1 MKQNRSIVIL
11 LVTSMLV
18 VLLTGC
24 SGIVKIIP
32 AGTESE
38 YTGQTV
44 FDASSVAADDWTAV
58 STEIAGSAAPL
69 ADTLANAQSGSAYS
83 VSFTGTI
90 SEYNTDTPKGYLA
103 ITVDGVANEVRVQVG
118 SVYSGTTVR
127 DAQTVKAYESFT
139 NQTEWSAYA
148 KTLNSQVQ
156 ANVVDPLGDLSALVG
171 STVEVVGCFTPAA
184 DAVVVTPVSIAV
196 Q

>member
-1 MKQNRSIVIL
+1 ML
-11 LVTSMLV
+11 LAVSMLA
-18 VLLTGC
+18 LLLAGC
-24 SGIVKIIP
+24 GIVKIIP
-32 AGTESE
+32 AGTESD
-38 YTGQTV
+38 YTGQKV
-44 FDASSVAADDWTAV
+44 FDPNAVAADDWTV
-58 STEIAGSAAPL
+58 VCQEITGAAAPL
-69 ADTLANAQSGSAYS
+69 ADALASAESGSVYS
-83 VSFTGTI
+83 VSFTGTV

-103 ITVDGVANEVRVQVG
+103 IAVDGVSDEVRVQVG

-148 KTLNSQVQ
+148 KTLNGQVQ
-156 ANVVDPLGDLSALVG
+156 TNVVDPLGDLAALVG

-184 DAVVVTPVSIAV
+184 GAVVVTPVSIVA

>member
-1 MKQNRSIVIL
+1 MKKVRSIVML
-11 LVTSMLV
+11 LAASMLV
-18 VLLTGC
+18 VLLAGC
-24 SGIVKIIP
+24 GIVKVIP

-44 FDASSVAADDWTAV
+44 FDPNAVAADDWTAV
-58 STEIAGSAAPL
+58 RQEITDHAAPL
-69 ADTLANAQSGSAYS
+69 ADALANAQSGSAYG
-83 VSFTGTI
+83 VSFSGTV

-103 ITVDGVANEVRVQVG
+103 IAVDGVSDEIRVQVG
-118 SVYSGTTVR
+118 SVYSGTTIR

-148 KTLNSQVQ
+148 KTLNGQVQ
-156 ANVVDPLGDLSALVG
+156 TNVVDPLGDLSALVG
-171 STVEVVGCFTPAA
+171 STVEIVGCFTPASG
-184 DAVVVTPVSIAV
+184 AVVVTPVSISV

>member
-1 MKQNRSIVIL
+1 MKKAHSIVIL
-11 LVTSMLV
+11 LLTA
-18 VLLTGC
+18 VLAAALTGC

-44 FDASSVAADDWTAV
+44 FDAGSVAAGDWAAVAQEITA
-58 STEIAGSAAPL
+58 AAAPL
-69 ADTLANAQSGSAYS
+69 ADALGSAQSGAAYG
-83 VSFTGTI
+83 VSFTGTV

-103 ITVDGVANEVRVQVG
+103 ISVNGVSDEVRVQVG
-118 SVYSGTTVR
+118 SVYSGTTIR

-148 KTLNSQVQ
+148 KTLNGEVQ
-156 ANVVDPLGDLSALVG
+156 TNVVDPLGDLSALVG
-171 STVEVVGCFTPAA
+171 STVEVVGCFTPASG
-184 DAVVVTPVSIAV
+184 AVVVTPVSIAV